1 MDDDHLVADV
11 LVNRDEPLPIIN
23 APGISES
30 SSDVESRS
38 SKFKKS
44 GSGIKLKDKIQHAAA
59 AATALGHGGDTL
71 QDKLMAK

>member
-1 MDDDHLVADV
+1 MDDDHVVADV

-30 SSDVESRS
+30 SSDVES
-38 SKFKKS
+38 KFKKS
-44 GSGIKLKDKIQHAAA
+44 GSGTKLKDKIQHAA
-59 AATALGHGGDTL
+59 TTLGHGGDTL